1 MSHNMKIYFLVIPV
15 IIGIIIGATLV
26 SDLEQTSGNSSVLNE
41 KNLLQGSTILG
52 NPNAKITIVEFGDYQ
67 CTFCYKFH
75 DETMKKI
82 NESYIKTENVN
93 FIYKDFP
100 LNGKQSILASE
111 ASYCAQK
118 QNKFWE
124 YHDILYNNWGGEN
137 TGWIT
142 EKVLLGFAKNLEL
155 NLDDFSNCLRNSEF
169 RQKVLD
175 NEQFGKDIGINATP
189 SFLIFNE
196 NEVYRIIGAQSFEK
210 FEQVF
215 QELGNSLKQ

>member
-1 MSHNMKIYFLVIPV
+1 MKIYFLAIPI
-15 IIGIIIGATLV
+15 IIGIIIGLGLTSNLEKS
-26 SDLEQTSGNSSVLNE
+26 SDDLSILNKE
-41 KNLLQGSTILG
+41 NLIQGSTMLG

-82 NESYIKTENVN
+82 NQEYIKTANVN

-100 LNGKQSILASE
+100 LNGEQSILASE

-124 YHDILYNNWGGEN
+124 YHDTLYNNWGGEN

-142 EKVLLGFAKNLEL
+142 ENVLQGFARDVGLNMDEFSQCLE
-155 NLDDFSNCLRNSEF
+155 NSEY

-175 NEQFGKDIGINATP
+175 NEQFAREIGINATP
-189 SFLIFNE
+189 SFLIFNDSE
-196 NEVYRIIGAQSFEK
+196 LYRIIGAQPFDK
-210 FEQVF
+210 FEQAI
-215 QELGNSLKQ
+215 QELGNS

>member
-1 MSHNMKIYFLVIPV
+1 MKIYFLAIPI
-15 IIGIIIGATLV
+15 IIGIIIGLGLTTNLEKA
-26 SDLEQTSGNSSVLNE
+26 SDDSSILNKE
-41 KNLLQGSTILG
+41 NLIQGSTMLG

-82 NESYIKTENVN
+82 NQEYIKTANVN

-100 LNGKQSILASE
+100 LNGEQSILASE

-124 YHDILYNNWGGEN
+124 YHDTLYNNWGGEN

-142 EKVLLGFAKNLEL
+142 ENVLQGFARDVGLNMDEFSQCLE
-155 NLDDFSNCLRNSEF
+155 NSEY

-175 NEQFGKDIGINATP
+175 NEQFAREIGINATP
-189 SFLIFNE
+189 SFLIFNDSE
-196 NEVYRIIGAQSFEK
+196 LYRIIGAQPFDR
-210 FEQVF
+210 FEQAI
-215 QELGNSLKQ
+215 QELGNS

>member
-1 MSHNMKIYFLVIPV
+1 MKIYFLVIPV
-15 IIGIIIGATLV
+15 IIGMLIGVGVV
-26 SDLEQTSGNSSVLNE
+26 SNLEQDSSNPSILTKE
-41 KNLLQGSTILG
+41 NLLRGSTMIG
-52 NPNAKITIVEFGDYQ
+52 NPNAEITIVEFGDYQ

-82 NESYIKTENVN
+82 DDEYIKTENVN

-100 LNGKQSILASE
+100 LNGEQSVLASE

-124 YHDILYNNWGGEN
+124 YHNTLYNNWGGEN
-137 TGWIT
+137 TGWIS
-142 EKVLLGFAKNLEL
+142 ENVLLGFARDTGL
-155 NLDDFSNCLRNSEF
+155 NLDDFSRCLENSEF

-175 NEQFGKDIGINATP
+175 NEEFAKEIGISATP
-189 SFLIFNE
+189 SFLIFNN
-196 NEVYRIIGAQSFEK
+196 NELYRIIGAQPFEK

-215 QELGNSLKQ
+215 QKLGNS

>member
-1 MSHNMKIYFLVIPV
+1 MKIYFLAIPI
-15 IIGIIIGATLV
+15 IIGIIIGLGLTTNLEKA
-26 SDLEQTSGNSSVLNE
+26 SDDSSILNKE
-41 KNLLQGSTILG
+41 NLIQGSTMLG

-82 NESYIKTENVN
+82 NQEYIKTANVN

-100 LNGKQSILASE
+100 LNGEQSILASE

-124 YHDILYNNWGGEN
+124 YHDTLYNNWGGEN

-142 EKVLLGFAKNLEL
+142 ENVLQGFARDVGLNMDEFSQCLE
-155 NLDDFSNCLRNSEF
+155 NSEY

-175 NEQFGKDIGINATP
+175 NEQFAREIGINATP
-189 SFLIFNE
+189 SFLIFNDSE
-196 NEVYRIIGAQSFEK
+196 LYRIIGAQPFDK
-210 FEQVF
+210 FEQAF
-215 QELGNSLKQ
+215 EELGNS

>member
-1 MSHNMKIYFLVIPV
+1 MKIYFLAIPI
-15 IIGIIIGATLV
+15 IIGIIIGLGLTTNLEKA
-26 SDLEQTSGNSSVLNE
+26 SDDSSILNKE
-41 KNLLQGSTILG
+41 NLIQGSTMLG

-82 NESYIKTENVN
+82 NQEYIKTANVN

-100 LNGKQSILASE
+100 LNGEQSILASE

-124 YHDILYNNWGGEN
+124 YHDTLYNNWGGEN

-142 EKVLLGFAKNLEL
+142 ENVLQGFARDVGL
-155 NLDDFSNCLRNSEF
+155 NLDEFSQCLENSEY

-175 NEQFGKDIGINATP
+175 NEQFAREIGINATP
-189 SFLIFNE
+189 SFLIFNDSE
-196 NEVYRIIGAQSFEK
+196 LYRIIGAQPFDK
-210 FEQVF
+210 FEQAF
-215 QELGNSLKQ
+215 EELGNS

>member
-1 MSHNMKIYFLVIPV
+1 MKIYFLVIP
-15 IIGIIIGATLV
+15 IIIGVVFGAIMTTAPIDR
-26 SDLEQTSGNSSVLNE
+26 SIN
-41 KNLLQGSTILG
+41 STILSEENLIRGSTMAG

-82 NESYIKTENVN
+82 NDKYIKTENVN

-100 LNGKQSILASE
+100 LNGEQSILASE

-124 YHDILYNNWGGEN
+124 YHNTLYNNWGGEN

-142 EKVLLGFAKNLEL
+142 ENVLLGFARDLEM
-155 NLDDFSNCLRNSEF
+155 NLDDFSQCLENSEF

-175 NEQFGKDIGINATP
+175 NEQFGREIGINATP
-189 SFLIFNE
+189 SFLIFND
-196 NEVYRIIGAQSFEK
+196 NEIYRIIGAQPFEK
-210 FEQVF
+210 FEQAF
-215 QELGNSLKQ
+215 QKLGNS

>member
-1 MSHNMKIYFLVIPV
+1 MKIYFLAIPI
-15 IIGIIIGATLV
+15 IIGIIIGLG
-26 SDLEQTSGNSSVLNE
+26 LTSNFEKSSEDSSILNKE
-41 KNLLQGSTILG
+41 NLIQGSTILG

-82 NESYIKTENVN
+82 NQEYIKTANVN

-100 LNGKQSILASE
+100 LNGEQSILASE

-124 YHDILYNNWGGEN
+124 YHDTLYNNWGGEN

-142 EKVLLGFAKNLEL
+142 ENVLEGFARDVGLNMDEFSQCLE
-155 NLDDFSNCLRNSEF
+155 NSEY

-175 NEQFGKDIGINATP
+175 NEQFAREIGINATP
-189 SFLIFNE
+189 SFLIFNDSE
-196 NEVYRIIGAQSFEK
+196 LYRIIGAQPFDR
-210 FEQVF
+210 FEQAI
-215 QELGNSLKQ
+215 QELGNS

>member
-1 MSHNMKIYFLVIPV
+1 MKIYFLAIP
-15 IIGIIIGATLV
+15 IIIGMLIGIGLV
-26 SDLEQTSGNSSVLNE
+26 SNLEQDSGNSSVLTKE
-41 KNLLQGSTILG
+41 NLIEGSIIMG

-75 DETMKKI
+75 DETMKRI
-82 NESYIKTENVN
+82 NEKYIKTENVN

-111 ASYCAQK
+111 ASYCAEK
-118 QNKFWE
+118 QGKFWE
-124 YHDILYNNWGGEN
+124 YHNTLYNNWGGEN

-142 EKVLLGFAKNLEL
+142 ENVLLGFAKDVRL
-155 NLDDFSNCLRNSEF
+155 NLNDFSQCLENSEF
-169 RQKVLD
+169 RQKVLN

-189 SFLIFNE
+189 SFLIFNDD
-196 NEVYRIIGAQSFEK
+196 EVYRIIGAQPFEK

-215 QELGNSLKQ
+215 QKLGN

>member
-1 MSHNMKIYFLVIPV
+1 MKIYFLAIPI
-15 IIGIIIGATLV
+15 IIGIIIGVGLV
-26 SDLEQTSGNSSVLNE
+26 SNLEQNTHNQSVLTKE
-41 KNLLQGSTILG
+41 NLIKGSVLMG
-52 NPNAKITIVEFGDYQ
+52 SPNAKITIVEFGDYQ

-82 NESYIKTENVN
+82 TDEYIKTNNVN

-111 ASYCAQK
+111 AVYCAQK

-124 YHDILYNNWGGEN
+124 YHNTLYNNWGGEN

-142 EKVLLGFAKNLEL
+142 ENVLLGFARDLEM
-155 NLDDFSNCLRNSEF
+155 NLDDFSQCLGNSEF

-175 NEQFGKDIGINATP
+175 NEQFGREIGINATP
-189 SFLIFNE
+189 SFLIFND
-196 NEVYRIIGAQSFEK
+196 NEIYRIIGAQPFEK
-210 FEQVF
+210 FEQAF
-215 QELGNSLKQ
+215 QKLGNS

>member
-1 MSHNMKIYFLVIPV
+1 MKIYFLAIP
-15 IIGIIIGATLV
+15 IIIGMLIGIGLV
-26 SDLEQTSGNSSVLNE
+26 SNLEQDSGNSSVLTKE
-41 KNLLQGSTILG
+41 NLIEGSIIMG

-82 NESYIKTENVN
+82 TDEYIKTNNVN

-111 ASYCAQK
+111 AVYCAQK

-124 YHDILYNNWGGEN
+124 YHNTLYNNWGGEN

-142 EKVLLGFAKNLEL
+142 ENVLLGFARDLEM
-155 NLDDFSNCLRNSEF
+155 NLDDFSQCLGNSEF

-175 NEQFGKDIGINATP
+175 NEQFGREIGINATP
-189 SFLIFNE
+189 SFLIFND
-196 NEVYRIIGAQSFEK
+196 NEIYRIIGAQPFEK
-210 FEQVF
+210 FEQAF
-215 QELGNSLKQ
+215 QKLGNS